1 MKSDRPPRADSK
13 LKRLPPELQDE
24 ILRRC
29 LQPGVRQGD
38 VLDWLAREHGVSCAG
53 SVLSEFVSWWPA
65 RKRALA
71 REAAALAWM
80 EQARVEH
87 PEWTEE
93 KLFSEGQRKFAIQ
106 AIAEDDA
113 KAWAVTT
120 MAADSRE
127 RVELERQK
135 SAQRAELIQLKREEL
150 KVKQRLATVQEM
162 RIGEL
167 LLKAAKDVRA
177 QEIAGLDC
185 PNEEKIRL
193 LRQHYFADVDALEK
207 SGTVQLPPVP

>member
-1 MKSDRPPRADSK
+1 MKPERNPRADAK
-13 LKRLPPELQDE
+13 LKRLEPALLDE

-29 LQPGVRQGD
+29 LEPGTTQAA
-38 VLDWLAREHGVSCAG
+38 VLSWLAAECGVECSP

-65 RKRALA
+65 RKRAQA

-80 EQARVEH
+80 EQARVDH

-113 KAWAVTT
+113 KTWMVTT

-127 RVELERQK
+127 KIALEK
-135 SAQRAELIQLKREEL
+135 TKAEQRAELLRLKREEL
-150 KVKQRLATVQEM
+150 KVKQRLATVAEM
-162 RIGEL
+162 KIGEL
-167 LLKAAKDVRA
+167 LLKAAKDAHA
-177 QEIAGLDC
+177 QEIAGMDC

-193 LRQHYFADVDALEK
+193 LREHYFADVNALEQ
-207 SGTVQLPPVP
+207 SGTVQLPPVS